1 MTHRI
6 VVVGAGYA
14 GTGTVDA
21 LKEEVPRA
29 DLAEDVELVWINE
42 EDYHLVLH
50 ESHRVIRDPSVA
62 SKITIPCE
70 SLLPEWGEFRQGRA
84 VGVDTDEQ
92 SVELDG
98 GETVDYDHLLL
109 GIGSATA
116 FYGIDGLR
124 EHSLTLKGLADAREI
139 HQSVKEAAADASIA
153 DPAQVIV
160 GGAGLSGIQAA
171 GEIAAYR
178 DEHDA
183 DIDVHLVEGLDE
195 VFPGNDDEV
204 QQAIRTRL
212 EDAEINI
219 ECGEFISKVDEETV
233 YLGGGE
239 DEEPDEM
246 PYDVLVWTGGIT
258 GQEELEN
265 TDLDKD
271 ERSRRVFAAQDFR
284 TSDDRVFAIG
294 DTALIDQG
302 EDNVAPPTAVAAWT
316 AAEVAG
322 ENLVK
327 AVQGKDLS
335 EWTFENKGTLISV
348 GDEAV
353 AHDIE
358 ALPFGTFGGTGA
370 KFLKK
375 AAAVRWIASISSF
388 GRGMSAWSDM

>member
-1 MTHRI
+1 MTDRI

-14 GTGTVDA
+14 GTGTVDS
-21 LKEEVPRA
+21 LKQEVPDA
-29 DLAEDVELVWINE
+29 DLEDDVELVWINE
-42 EDYHLVLH
+42 HDYHLVLH
-50 ESHRVIRDPSVA
+50 EAHRVIRNPDVA

-70 SLLPEWGEFRQGRA
+70 SLVPEWGEFVQDRV
-84 VGVDTDEQ
+84 VGVDTESQ

-98 GETVDYDHLLL
+98 GEPVDYDYLLL

-116 FYGIDGLR
+116 FYGIEGLR
-124 EHSLTLKGLADAREI
+124 EHSLTLKSLKDAREI
-139 HQSVKEAAADASIA
+139 HESVKEAAADASIA

-171 GEIAAYR
+171 GEIAEYR

-183 DIDVHLVEGLDE
+183 PIDVHIVEGLEE
-195 VFPGNDDEV
+195 VFPGNDDAV

-212 EDAEINI
+212 EDADINI
-219 ECGEFISKVDEETV
+219 ECGEFISKVDGDTV
-233 YLGGGE
+233 YLGGGDDVPPE
-239 DEEPDEM
+239 EM

-284 TSDDRVFAIG
+284 TSDERVFAIG

-302 EDNVAPPTAVAAWT
+302 GDNVAPPTAVAAWT
-316 AAEVAG
+316 AADVAG
-322 ENLVK
+322 ENLVN
-327 AVQGKDLS
+327 AVLGEPLS
-335 EWTFENKGTLISV
+335 TWTFEDKGTLLSV
-348 GDEAV
+348 GDRAV
-353 AHDIE
+353 AHNID
-358 ALPFGTFGGTGA
+358 AVPFGTFGGTGA

-388 GRGMSAWSDM
+388 GRGMHAWNDM

>member
-21 LKEEVPRA
+21 LKEAVPKA
-29 DLAEDVELVWINE
+29 GLEEDVELVWINE

-70 SLLPEWGEFRQGRA
+70 PLLPEWGEFRQDRV
-84 VGVDTDEQ
+84 VGVDTDDQ
-92 SVELDG
+92 SVELEDG
-98 GETVDYDHLLL
+98 DAVDYDYLLL

-116 FYGIDGLR
+116 FFGIDGLR
-124 EHSLTLKGLADAREI
+124 ENSLTLKGLADAREI
-139 HQSVKEAAADASIA
+139 HQSVKEAAADASVA
-153 DPAQVIV
+153 DPAQVLV
-160 GGAGLSGIQAA
+160 GGAGLSGIQAS
-171 GEIAAYR
+171 GEIAEYR
-178 DEHDA
+178 DEHNA
-183 DIDVHLVEGLDE
+183 PIDVHLVEGLDE
-195 VFPGNDDEV
+195 VFPNNPDEV

-212 EDAEINI
+212 EDIDINI
-219 ECGEFISKVDEETV
+219 ECGEFISSVDEDTV

-239 DEEPDEM
+239 DEDPAEM

-265 TDLDKD
+265 TDLDRD
-271 ERSRRVFAAQDFR
+271 DRSGRVFAESNFQ

-294 DTALIDQG
+294 DTALVDQG
-302 EDNVAPPTAVAAWT
+302 DDDVAPPTAVAAWT

-322 ENLVK
+322 ENLVS
-327 AVQGKDLS
+327 AIEGKPLS
-335 EWTFENKGTLISV
+335 TWTYEDKGTLISV

-353 AHDIE
+353 AHDIDS
-358 ALPFGTFGGTGA
+358 LPFGTFGGPGA
-370 KFLKK
+370 KLLKK
-375 AAAVRWIASISSF
+375 AAAVRWITSISSV
-388 GRGMSAWSDM
+388 GRGIDAWSDM

>member
-14 GTGTVDA
+14 GAGTVDA
-21 LKEEVPRA
+21 LKQEVPKA
-29 DLAEDVELVWINE
+29 DLEEEVELVWINE
-42 EDYHLVLH
+42 HDYHLVLH
-50 ESHRVIRDPSVA
+50 ESHRVIRNPDVA

-70 SLLPEWGEFRQGRA
+70 SLLPDWGEFRQGRV
-84 VGVDTDEQ
+84 VGLDEADQ
-92 SVELDG
+92 SVELDDG
-98 GETVDYDHLLL
+98 SAVDYDYLLL

-124 EHSLTLKGLADAREI
+124 EHSLTLKSLADAREI
-139 HQSVKEAAADASIA
+139 HQSIKEAAADASIA

-160 GGAGLSGIQAA
+160 GGAGLSGIQSA

-195 VFPGNDDEV
+195 VFPGNDSEV
-204 QQAIRTRL
+204 QQALRTRI

-219 ECGEFISKVDEETV
+219 ECGEFISKVDEDTV

-239 DEEPDEM
+239 DEEPAEM

-302 EDNVAPPTAVAAWT
+302 DDNVAPPTAVAAWT

-322 ENLVK
+322 ENLVN
-327 AVQGKDLS
+327 AVQGKPLS
-335 EWTFENKGTLISV
+335 EWTYEDKGTLISV

-353 AHDIE
+353 AHDID

-388 GRGMSAWSDM
+388 GRGMHAWNDM

>member
-21 LKEEVPRA
+21 LKQEVRDA
-29 DLAEDVELVWINE
+29 DLEADVELVWINE
-42 EDYHLVLH
+42 HDYHLVLH

-92 SVELDG
+92 SVELDDG
-98 GETVDYDHLLL
+98 DAVDYDYLLL

-116 FYGIDGLR
+116 FFGIDGLR
-124 EHSLTLKGLADAREI
+124 ENAITLKSLADAREI

-183 DIDVHLVEGLDE
+183 DIDVHLVEGLEE

-212 EDAEINI
+212 ENAEINI
-219 ECGEFISKVDEETV
+219 ECGEFISEVDDETV

-239 DEEPDEM
+239 EEEADEM

-265 TDLDKD
+265 TELDKD
-271 ERSRRVFAAQDFR
+271 ERSRRVFAGQDFR

-302 EDNVAPPTAVAAWT
+302 EDDVAPPTAVAAWT

-322 ENLVK
+322 ENLVN
-327 AVQGKDLS
+327 AVQGKELS

-358 ALPFGTFGGTGA
+358 ALPFGTFGGPGA

-375 AAAVRWIASISSF
+375 AAAVRWIASVSSF

>member
-21 LKEEVPRA
+21 LKQEVPDA
-29 DLAEDVELVWINE
+29 DLEEDVELVWINE

-92 SVELDG
+92 SVELDD
-98 GETVDYDHLLL
+98 GEAVDYDYLLL

-124 EHSLTLKGLADAREI
+124 EHSLTLKSLADAREI

-171 GEIAAYR
+171 GEIAEYR

-183 DIDVHLVEGLDE
+183 DIDVHLVEGLEE

-204 QQAIRTRL
+204 QQAIRSRL

-219 ECGEFISKVDEETV
+219 ECGEFISKVDGETV

-239 DEEPDEM
+239 DEEPEEM

-322 ENLVK
+322 ENLVN
-327 AVQGKDLS
+327 AVQGKELS

-358 ALPFGTFGGTGA
+358 ALPFDTFGGTGA

-388 GRGMSAWSDM
+388 GRGMNAWSDM

>member
-21 LKEEVPRA
+21 LKQEVPDA
-29 DLAEDVELVWINE
+29 DLEEDVELVWINE

-92 SVELDG
+92 SVELDD
-98 GETVDYDHLLL
+98 GEAVEYDHLLL

-124 EHSLTLKGLADAREI
+124 EHSLTLKSLADAREI

-171 GEIAAYR
+171 GEIAEYR

-204 QQAIRTRL
+204 QQAIRSRL

-219 ECGEFISKVDEETV
+219 ECGEFISKVDDDTV

-239 DEEPDEM
+239 DEEPEEM

-322 ENLVK
+322 ENLVN
-327 AVQGKDLS
+327 AVQGTELS
-335 EWTFENKGTLISV
+335 EWTFEDKGTLISV